1 MGLGFY
7 AICVTFLMLIVM
19 FVYTLLLENK
29 KQLHY
34 VFILIIVELFIWSG
48 SVLARGLSADNQNMV
63 VFWENITYI
72 GISMV
77 PVSLILLARAYSG
90 KNVSKLYLLLCIV
103 PLITQVMA

>member
-34 VFILIIVELFIWSG
+34 VFI
-48 SVLARGLSADNQNMV
+48 
-63 VFWENITYI
+63 
-72 GISMV
+72 
-77 PVSLILLARAYSG
+77 
-90 KNVSKLYLLLCIV
+90 
-103 PLITQVMA
+103 